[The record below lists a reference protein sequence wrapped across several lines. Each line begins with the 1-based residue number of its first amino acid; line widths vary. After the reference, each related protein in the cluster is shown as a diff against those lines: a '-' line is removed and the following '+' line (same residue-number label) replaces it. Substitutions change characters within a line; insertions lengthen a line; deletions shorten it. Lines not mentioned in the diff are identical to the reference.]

1 MTSRPHLR
9 NSTNPRNVRGFALAL
24 SAALALIAPGAASAA
39 AATAPAE
46 GLVHYAG
53 ARDSVPGSYLVVLD
67 PARASARTANGR
79 SVVERFGGTIGRTYG
94 SALNGFSARMSQRQ
108 ARRLAADPAVVEVA
122 QNRKLRLDATQP
134 SPPSWGVDR
143 IDQRRL
149 PLDGGYTYPDTAGQG
164 VTAYVIDTGINISHQ
179 DFGGRASYGYD
190 AIDDDTEADDMHGHG
205 THVAGT
211 LVGTA
216 FGVAK
221 QAKVVAVRVL
231 DRNGEGT
238 TEQVVAGIDWVT
250 RNAVKPAVANMSLGG
265 DPDDVL
271 DAAVRGSIA
280 SGITYAVAAGN
291 QNLDASQH
299 SPARVAQA
307 ITVGAVN
314 DHDARSSYSNFGP
327 LVDLFAPGDHI
338 TSAVF
343 WGDDWSTVMSGTSM
357 ATPHVAGAAALYLAG
372 HRTATPA
379 QVASALT
386 SSATTG
392 AVLGAGPGS
401 PDRSLYVGGAPNRVP
416 GKRFESTTDYPVGD
430 LETIESP
437 ITVSG
442 VPGRAPAQLGV
453 ELYTKHPDSG
463 TLRVDL
469 VAPDGTVYP
478 VKDEYTD
485 WGESDLVALYGV
497 DASSETANGAWK
509 LRVFDAFAG
518 NTGYLDGWALRF

>member
-9 NSTNPRNVRGFALAL
+9 KFRSLRSFVLALAG
-24 SAALALIAPGAASAA
+24 ALVLIAPGAASAA
-39 AATAPAE
+39 AATPAE
-46 GLVHYAG
+46 GVVRYTD
-53 ARDSVPGSYLVVLD
+53 ARGSVPGSYLVVLD
-67 PARASARTANGR
+67 PARASARTARGR
-79 SVVERFGGTIGRTYG
+79 SVVEGFGGAIGRTYD
-94 SALNGFSARMSQRQ
+94 SALNGFSVRMSPRQ
-108 ARRLAADPAVVEVA
+108 ARRLAADPAVVEVV

-149 PLDGGYTYPDTAGQG
+149 PLDGGYTYPDTAGRG
-164 VTAYVIDTGINISHQ
+164 VTAYVIDTGINITHQ

-190 AIDDDTEADDMHGHG
+190 AIENDTEADDMHGHG

-211 LVGTA
+211 LVGAT

-231 DRNGEGT
+231 DWNGEGT

-299 SPARVAQA
+299 SPARVPQA

-327 LVDLFAPGDHI
+327 LVDLFAPGDSI
-338 TSAVF
+338 TSAVS

-357 ATPHVAGAAALYLAG
+357 ATPHVAGAAALYLAD

-379 QVASALT
+379 QVADALT
-386 SSATTG
+386 SSASTG

-416 GKRFESTTDYPVGD
+416 GKRFASTTDYPVGD

-442 VPGRAPAQLGV
+442 VPGRAPSQLGV
-453 ELYTKHPDSG
+453 ELYTVHPNSG

-485 WGESDLVALYGV
+485 WGESDLVALYTV
-497 DASSETANGAWK
+497 DASPETANGVWK
-509 LRVFDAFAG
+509 LRVYDAFAG
-518 NTGYLDGWALRF
+518 DTGRLDGWALRF

>member
-9 NSTNPRNVRGFALAL
+9 QRCGAVLALA
-24 SAALALIAPGAASAA
+24 AALALGAQTGASAEP
-39 AATAPAE
+39 APAE
-46 GLVHYAG
+46 AAVHYAG
-53 ARDSVPGSYLVVLD
+53 APNGVPGSYLVVLD
-67 PARASARTANGR
+67 PARASARTPRGR
-79 SVVERFGGTIGRTYG
+79 SVVERFGGTVRRTYD
-94 SALNGFSARMSQRQ
+94 SALNGFSAQMSQRQ
-108 ARRLAADPAVVEVA
+108 ARRLAADPAVVAVA
-122 QNRKLRLDATQP
+122 QNRKLRLDSTQP

-149 PLDGGYTYPDTAGQG
+149 PLNESYTYPNAAGQG

-190 AIDDDTEADDMHGHG
+190 AIEDDFEADDMHGHG

-211 LVGTA
+211 LAGTT

-231 DRNGEGT
+231 DWNGEGT

-265 DPDDVL
+265 DPDEVL

-291 QNLDASQH
+291 QTMDASGH
-299 SPARVAQA
+299 SPARVSQA
-307 ITVGAVN
+307 LTVGATN

-327 LVDLFAPGDHI
+327 LVDLFAPGDSI

-357 ATPHVAGAAALYLAG
+357 ATPHVAGAAALYLAD

-379 QVASALT
+379 QVAGALT
-386 SSATTG
+386 ASASTG

-401 PDRSLYVGGAPNRVP
+401 PDRSLYVGSAPNRVP
-416 GKRFESTTDYPVGD
+416 GKRFANTTDLPVGD
-430 LETIESP
+430 LATVDSP
-437 ITVSG
+437 ITVTG
-442 VPGRAPAQLGV
+442 VPGLAPAQLDV
-453 ELYTKHPDSG
+453 ELYVKHPDSG
-463 TLRVDL
+463 NLRIDL
-469 VAPDGTVYP
+469 IAPDGTAYP
-478 VKDEYTD
+478 VKDEYTG
-485 WGESDLVALYGV
+485 WGEVDLVGLYSV
-497 DASSETANGAWK
+497 DASSETANGVWK
-509 LRVFDAFAG
+509 LRVFDAWAG
-518 NTGYLDGWALRF
+518 YTGYLDGWALRF